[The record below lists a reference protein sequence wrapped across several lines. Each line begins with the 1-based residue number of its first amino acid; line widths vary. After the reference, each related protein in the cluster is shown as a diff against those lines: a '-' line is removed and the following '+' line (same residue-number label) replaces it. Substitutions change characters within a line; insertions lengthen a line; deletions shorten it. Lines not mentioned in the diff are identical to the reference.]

1 MQWKMSTCGWLW
13 AGQIN
18 MWGGHS
24 CPPPLTFLSVIAFRL
39 RAPLLLT
46 IVIPNRLQP
55 VRNLLFHPPPKSRFL
70 ASLGVTRGG

>member
-24 CPPPLTFLSVIAFRL
+24 CPPPLTFLSVIGKDAASRISAEVAE
-39 RAPLLLT
+39 RAIT
-46 IVIPNRLQP
+46 S
-55 VRNLLFHPPPKSRFL
+55 KSGAR
-70 ASLGVTRGG
+70 SLEVTGKIFG